1 LTHFKKPKVF
11 EIIGKGGKDSN
22 PIPPRDAGI
31 STADTGRVVGGDTML
46 GRFEDRARV
55 AVELHL
61 PVAIEARSLS
71 FERLRFRICERESFA
86 ARERERFERDR
97 CGQGRRRR
105 VNHFNQKV
113 A

>member
-1 LTHFKKPKVF
+1 MTHFKKPKVF
-11 EIIGKGGKDSN
+11 KIIGKGGKDSN
-22 PIPPRDAGI
+22 PIPPRDVGI
-31 STADTGRVVGGDTML
+31 STADTGRAVGGDTML

-55 AVELHL
+55 VVELHL

-86 ARERERFERDR
+86 ARERER